1 MQNARWKMLSAVAL
15 LAPSVALAEAKTWYV
30 DPTGGTA
37 SSDSYDGTAEVWEG
51 GESTVGPRKT
61 LASVMTL
68 ASSGDTVIA
77 LPGRYDEGV
86 SNPEDVVTSNVL
98 NRVTIPGGVT
108 LRSRDGAATTFI
120 IGADAPVPEW
130 EGCGSNAVRCAYV
143 TGAANT
149 APYAKLIGFT
159 LTGGRTAAAGDNY
172 EQKGGGGV
180 YGKGYCIDCI
190 VSNNAAFYRGGGS
203 CYAHF
208 VRSVFTSNKAKT
220 SVGFS
225 MNGGTAIHCLIK
237 DGASFQTSAIGST
250 FFAFP
255 RLATHYNTLIMT
267 TSGVNNDLSV
277 YNCILAGSPD
287 PHITL
292 CDGSY
297 YTNAAAVAISP
308 DGRLSPGSVAIDAG
322 NTNYLYRSVINEDA
336 WRDVDIFG
344 AKRIANGRLDVG
356 CYEYDWYD
364 LYSQTLS
371 SVDAAEVT
379 NATSYVAL
387 SGECLNI
394 PTNGETV
401 VLLKPFNNAESLYSF
416 FSEMTGT
423 GTLSVYL
430 NGAETPAYT
439 FTSEDGLR
447 ETKFLISEETPARFV
462 CSGADGSAAISRF
475 SNISYAT
482 ISTPHNGVVLSGGAQ
497 VGTNYVAAGETLA
510 FTLSRAYD
518 SDFACLGVNVN
529 GEFRSF
535 DDNPDGIPVVVSGND
550 RSTSVA
556 VEVVYKTGLR
566 DWYVDANGGNDTN
579 TGLYTNNAFR
589 TLKAAIQNPNLA
601 TGEIIYALPGVYR
614 EGAFTN
620 TYVNNKVTYTNYCR
634 ALLRSGMVLK
644 SLEGPEKTIIM
655 GAADLEAA
663 ASANGCGPNAERCLY
678 MKDNTRVEGFT
689 LTDGHSSTWVTGA
702 PNGGGAAYCENYNNC
717 MIVDCIVSNNYAYA
731 GGAFVGGCVVR
742 SWILWNGGTLGSDAF
757 SGTRFINCYISNEK
771 SGYYCLYSACYAYNC
786 TFGSVGYGPRSSYV
800 YNSLLLNP
808 AYFGSAGMKFYNCV
822 MVGKP
827 TDAETGGSTLTDC
840 TITNAA
846 AIAIGEDYR
855 PLAGSVAIDA
865 GSWDNYAQITNSL
878 KNAGVESLD
887 LLGGQRVY
895 NGKIDVGCGEYNW
908 CDDFTR
914 TLATR
919 GLTVADASDN
929 VTTNLSAG
937 LDIPA
942 GQSLRLAMQLKSCNT
957 VSFIVSTETPET
969 VSVLADGNAVAIGDG
984 GKVAFLADVGV
995 HTVEI
1000 ICSGESCATVSG
1012 FVLPR
1017 PGIVVVV
1024 Q

>member
-1 MQNARWKMLSAVAL
+1 MQNVRWKMLSVVAL
-15 LAPSVALAEAKTWYV
+15 LALSVALAEAKTWYV

-51 GESTVGPRKT
+51 GTVGPRKT

-86 SNPEDVVTSNVL
+86 SNPEDLNTSNVL
-98 NRVTIPGGVT
+98 NRVTVPAGVT
-108 LRSRDGAATTFI
+108 LRSRDGAETTFI
-120 IGADAPVPEW
+120 IGADAPVNEW
-130 EGCGSNAVRCAYV
+130 EGCGSNAVRCAIV
-143 TGAANT
+143 SDATKT
-149 APYAKLIGFT
+149 DPKAKLIGFT

-172 EQKGGGGV
+172 SQKGGGGA
-180 YGKGYCIDCI
+180 YGHGYCIDCI
-190 VSNNAAFYRGGGS
+190 VSNNAAYYRGGGS

-208 VRSVFTSNKAKT
+208 VRSVFTNNKAK
-220 SVGFS
+220 SAVGYS

-237 DGASFQTSAIGST
+237 DGASFQTTAIGST

-277 YNCILAGSPD
+277 YNCILVGSLD
-287 PHITL
+287 AHITL
-292 CDGSY
+292 CEGSY

-322 NTNYLYRSVINEDA
+322 NTNYLYRSTISEAA

-364 LYSQTLS
+364 RYSQTLS
-371 SVDAAEVT
+371 SVGAAEVT

-416 FSEMTGT
+416 FSEVTGA

-447 ETKFLISEETPARFV
+447 ETKFLISAETPARFV

-475 SNISYAT
+475 SNISCAT
-482 ISTPHNGVVLSGGAQ
+482 ISAPHNGVAISGGAQ

-535 DDNPDGIPVVVSGND
+535 DDNPGGIQIAVSGND

-556 VEVVYKTGLR
+556 VEAVYRTGLR
-566 DWYVDANGGNDTN
+566 EWYVDANGGNDTN

-589 TLKAAIQNPNLA
+589 TLKAALSNPNLA
-601 TGEIIYALPGVYR
+601 TGEIIYAFPGVYR
-614 EGAFTN
+614 EGTFTN
-620 TYVNNKVTYTNYCR
+620 TFYDANALCTNYSR

-663 ASANGCGPNAERCLY
+663 SSANGCGKHAERCLY
-678 MKDNTRVEGFT
+678 MESNTRVEGFT
-689 LTDGHSSTWVTGA
+689 LTYGHS
-702 PNGGGAAYCENYNNC
+702 PNWASGGSNSGGAAFCRSSTDA
-717 MIVDCIVSNNYAYA
+717 MIVGCIVSNNYAYC
-731 GGAFVGGCVVR
+731 GGAFYSGCVFR
-742 SWILWNGGTLGSDAF
+742 SRILRNGGTLGTDAF
-757 SGTRFINCYISNEK
+757 AGTRFINCYISNER
-771 SGYYCLYSACYAYNC
+771 SGIYCLYSSCVAYNC
-786 TFGSVGYGPRSSYV
+786 TFGSAGQGPRNCTA
-800 YNSLLLNP
+800 YNSILLNP

-840 TITNAA
+840 TITNTTAMA
-846 AIAIGEDYR
+846 FGEDYR

-865 GSWDNYAQITNSL
+865 GSWDNYALITNSL
-878 KNAGVESLD
+878 KTAGVESRD

-919 GLTVADASDN
+919 GLTVVDASDN

-942 GQSLRLAMQLKSCNT
+942 GQSLKLGMQLKSCNT
-957 VSFIVSTETPET
+957 VSFIVSTETPAA
-969 VSVLADGNAVAIGDG
+969 VSVLADGHAVAIGDG

-1000 ICSGESCATVSG
+1000 VCSDESSATVSG

-1017 PGIVVVV
+1017 PGIVVIL